1 MPELPE
7 VETTRLGL
15 VAALFERTILSARIS
30 HPRMLRRQ
38 PDPADFKP
46 RLEGSVVRSLARL
59 GKFLM
64 FDVGEGYTWV
74 THLGMSGRMSIAG
87 SGEPVGPHTRMVIRT
102 GAGCEIRMV
111 DPRTFGFSAVYTARE
126 LAASSLASL
135 GPDALTDLP
144 SAGILAQEAAGRRVA
159 IKTLLLDQRFLAGL
173 GNIYANEVLYEARVD
188 GTRPAGSLILP
199 EMRAIRTAICSVL
212 AAGLEHSGTSLDDLA
227 YLLPDGRA
235 GRHLDYL
242 AVYGR
247 EGHPCRRCRT
257 PILRNVIGGRSS
269 YRCPACQT

>member
-1 MPELPE
+1 MWEREGPVHLGHPPRH
-7 VETTRLGL
+7 VGPDVDRRIRRARRASYADGDQDRRRLRDTDGRRTRGPSG
-15 VAALFERTILSARIS
+15 SARCIPPGS
-30 HPRMLRRQ
+30 WRHRPAAWPRWR
-38 PDPADFKP
+38 D
-46 RLEGSVVRSLARL
+46 
-59 GKFLM
+59 
-64 FDVGEGYTWV
+64 
-74 THLGMSGRMSIAG
+74 
-87 SGEPVGPHTRMVIRT
+87 
-102 GAGCEIRMV
+102 
-111 DPRTFGFSAVYTARE
+111 
-126 LAASSLASL
+126 L

-212 AAGLEHSGTSLDDLA
+212 AAGLEHGGTSLDDLA

>member
-7 VETTRLGL
+7 VETTRRLL
-15 VAALFERTILSARIS
+15 VPALSGRRIVSAQVL

-38 PDPADFKP
+38 PHQADFGI
-46 RLEGSVVRSLARL
+46 RLEGQVVRSLARR

-74 THLGMSGRMSIAG
+74 THLGMSGRMAITRP
-87 SGEPVGPHTRMVIRT
+87 GENRGPHTRVVVETDTER
-102 GAGCEIRMV
+102 EVRMV
-111 DPRTFGFSAVYTARE
+111 DPRTFGFTAVYTPSE
-126 LAASSLASL
+126 LAASTLALL
-135 GPDALTDLP
+135 GPDALTALP
-144 SAGILAQEAAGRRVA
+144 PAEWLVRKAAGRRVA

-173 GNIYANEVLYEARVD
+173 GNIYANEVLYEAGVD
-188 GTRPAGSLILP
+188 GAYPAGSLGLRHMEVIR
-199 EMRAIRTAICSVL
+199 RAIRSVL
-212 AAGLEHSGTSLDDLA
+212 AAGLEHGGTSLDDLA

-247 EGHPCRRCRT
+247 EGRPCRRCRS
-257 PILRNVIGGRSS
+257 PIRRSVIGGRSS
-269 YRCPACQT
+269 YRCPACQA